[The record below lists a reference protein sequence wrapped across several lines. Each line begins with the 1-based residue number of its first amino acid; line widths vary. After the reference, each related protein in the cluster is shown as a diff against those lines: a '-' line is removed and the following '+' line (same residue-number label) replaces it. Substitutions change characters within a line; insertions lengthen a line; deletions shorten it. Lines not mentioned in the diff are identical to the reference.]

1 MMNHYKFSYQTNKK
15 DSESFDDDDK
25 LMRRKKLRGGTNE
38 QTSYD
43 GKKVIS
49 VHLPQIKMI
58 LKLNK
63 TELSKV

>member
-15 DSESFDDDDK
+15 DSESFDDK
-25 LMRRKKLRGGTNE
+25 LMRRKNLRGGTNE

>member
-1 MMNHYKFSYQTNKK
+1 MINHYKFSYQTNKK
-15 DSESFDDDDK
+15 DSESFDDK

>member
-1 MMNHYKFSYQTNKK
+1 MMNHYKYSYQTNKK
-15 DSESFDDDDK
+15 DSESFDDK

>member
-15 DSESFDDDDK
+15 DSESFDDK
-25 LMRRKKLRGGTNE
+25 LMRRKKLKGGTNE

>member
-15 DSESFDDDDK
+15 DSESFDDK

-43 GKKVIS
+43 GKKVI
-49 VHLPQIKMI
+49 
-58 LKLNK
+58 
-63 TELSKV
+63 

>member
-15 DSESFDDDDK
+15 DSESFDDK